1 MPKDPQ
7 VIPVQ
12 YIPIQPEDDEIDLK
26 EIIKTILR
34 YKKFIFIFTFIITFL
49 AALYAYLKTP
59 IYEIQ
64 SDIMI
69 GQINGKPVVSNK
81 IVAEYL
87 KALYKKELQKKFKKI
102 PNAYLSSVSV
112 PKKTNTFLTLTI
124 DGLSNQYDINKKNEI
139 LKQIQNAYNFKIK
152 KYLLTE
158 QNKLQN
164 LNTKLKS
171 IDLIKV
177 KNIQNQIKN
186 LQTNIKINK
195 NLIKFYKNKIAT
207 INNKIN
213 FLRNETNKITNYLN
227 KLIKE
232 NNNNSNTS
240 SNLIISTNII
250 NYQNML
256 TNLYNQ
262 IKNLELEK
270 DNILSQTLPNIQH
283 KIEVLKNQIDNLQK
297 KLLIDI
303 PQEKQNIKNQID
315 NLQKKLL
322 IDIPQEKQN
331 IKNQINLTKLQ
342 IKNTFFTKEIGSPL
356 MSDKPA
362 KPKKKLIIIV
372 AFITGF
378 ILSIFLVFF
387 MEFIKSLK
395 ESE

>member
-102 PNAYLSSVSV
+102 PTAYLSNVSV

-186 LQTNIKINK
+186 SQTNIKINK

-232 NNNNSNTS
+232 NNNNNSNTS

-297 KLLIDI
+297 KLLIDVS
-303 PQEKQNIKNQID
+303 
-315 NLQKKLL
+315 
-322 IDIPQEKQN
+322 QEKQN